1 MAEVFGNIGDQ
12 PVELNNAA
20 TEATLKALLTVAKA
34 QFDKDTKDP
43 KTLKAQRDLEKSLA
57 NLAKQTQ
64 TYSRTVSTLTSE
76 KENYTRS
83 IRDSRKANQQQTLS
97 VKNVAV
103 GAAVLAKAVVNV
115 TSKFVTLISDISD
128 VGDSLTSAAG
138 LFRNIPLGLGDLIAP
153 AAQALASATE
163 KTQKAFIDAASVGA
177 NFSGSMEEMINSASA
192 AGLTVDQFTG
202 IISRNGEALAL
213 LSATTADGARRFAQ
227 LGKAMRNSD
236 VQNQLA
242 NLGFNTQEINEGML
256 RYSNLLAKAGT
267 DVRNMVPEELVA
279 LTGHYYRNLS
289 AVSQLTGESR
299 KALEDEAIARQRD
312 SRSRILESRLDDT
325 SRETY
330 RAMILSVAQ
339 EHRGAAEEI
348 ILGMGLQS
356 DGAKAFAALA
366 PDTARAFD
374 ELGRNITRTGELS
387 ESTASSVYDV
397 YSNEAR
403 RFNSE
408 KGFRD
413 LLGGP
418 LQDTYGVFT
427 VAMMDVAARGDKT
440 LNEAFT
446 EVSETAAKR
455 GRELGE
461 IDPSDILKAQQQV
474 AEMSNTALRF
484 LAKQTDLLTWSLGYM
499 ASKVTDVIGALDNA
513 VSWSRKVF
521 GDDRTEIEKERDK
534 IQAALTRARQSV
546 EMGEGSR
553 DEAKEKELEDQL
565 RVLNAQVANQSVT
578 LSPEEQHRQEETARQ
593 QREIA
598 EKQEKLDKEIL
609 ASQAQQTEATEEQT
623 RATQNLTRETKKA
636 SSCELDYSSPQ
647 ALFNSFAKIMV
658 GGQPGVTDA
667 ISGASVSDTTADV
680 ASVAAAAVNG
690 IILPAAGVATSL
702 FGMREHPVTGREQ
715 FHSGVDIAASL
726 GTDILAPEGGTARV
740 KKQLDAAGNLTGWG
754 NYIEIVNEQDQVI
767 HRLAHLAEAT
777 IKDGERVLAGQMIG
791 KMGSTGTST
800 GSHLHWEMYQDGK
813 RVDPLKA
820 MGLSVSKGQMVTPSS
835 AQSSAAMMSEPQF
848 VSPPDT
854 DKDGV
859 SYTRPITPTNPAAEI
874 TPGTAQTSGGGI
886 TPTPSNQPGAPLSP
900 AMNSSTSQLDD
911 LNNTMT
917 RIATLT
923 QEHSDLYRKMITA
936 INNLN
941 DVV

>member
-1 MAEVFGNIGDQ
+1 
-12 PVELNNAA
+12 
-20 TEATLKALLTVAKA
+20 LKALLTVAKA

-43 KTLKAQRDLEKSLA
+43 KTLKAQKDLEKSLS

-138 LFRNIPLGLGDLIAP
+138 LIRALPLGSVSDKIAS

-163 KTQKAFIDAASVGA
+163 KTQKSFIDAASVGA
-177 NFSGSMEEMINSASA
+177 NFKGNMEEMINSASA
-192 AGLTVDQFTG
+192 AGLTVDQFSG

-366 PDTARAFD
+366 PDAARAFD

-397 YSNEAR
+397 YSDQAR
-403 RFNSE
+403 RLNLDKDFQA
-408 KGFRD
+408 

-418 LQDTYGVFT
+418 LQESYGQFV
-427 VAMMDVAARGDKT
+427 VGMMNVAARGDSA
-440 LNEAFT
+440 LDEAFA

-484 LAKQTDLLTWSLGYM
+484 LAKQTDLLTATMGYL
-499 ASKVTDVIGALDNA
+499 ASKVTSVISTLDG
-513 VSWSRKVF
+513 VSDWARKTF
-521 GDDRTEIEKERDK
+521 RDDRTEIEKERDK
-534 IQAALTRARQSV
+534 IQQALTRASQSV
-546 EMGEGSR
+546 EFGEGPR
-553 DEAKEKELEDQL
+553 DEVKEKELADQL

-593 QREIA
+593 RGELA
-598 EKQEKLDKEIL
+598 EKQEKLDKEIQETL
-609 ASQAQQTEATEEQT
+609 RRQTEATETNTQ
-623 RATQNLTRETKKA
+623 ATQNLTRETKKA

-658 GGQPGVTDA
+658 GGRPGVTDR
-667 ISGASVSDTTADV
+667 ISGASVATITGEDEMFSAVGPANLQHYLKTV
-680 ASVAAAAVNG
+680 AMLESSGNPLARAGTSSASGLFQFTEGTWKNAVAQMGKDYTLEDRFDPKKAAEVMAFFTQQQKTQLEES
-690 IILPAAGVATSL
+690 I
-702 FGMREHPVTGREQ
+702 GREASDLDLYMAHFLGAGGASKFLKGMSTDPTASAADLVGSQ
-715 FHSGVDIAASL
+715 AAQANRSIFFKDTEGTQARSLQEVYALMGRKFQRQEANVLSGNVPSIVAEL
-726 GTDILAPEGGTARV
+726 GNMSQSFA
-740 KKQLDAAGNLTGWG
+740 
-754 NYIEIVNEQDQVI
+754 
-767 HRLAHLAEAT
+767 
-777 IKDGERVLAGQMIG
+777 
-791 KMGSTGTST
+791 
-800 GSHLHWEMYQDGK
+800 
-813 RVDPLKA
+813 
-820 MGLSVSKGQMVTPSS
+820 PSS
-835 AQSSAAMMSEPQF
+835 AQASEAMT
-848 VSPPDT
+848 PD
-854 DKDGV
+854 
-859 SYTRPITPTNPAAEI
+859 AQ
-874 TPGTAQTSGGGI
+874 GTGGGN
-886 TPTPSNQPGAPLSP
+886 TPTPPGAPGAP
-900 AMNSSTSQLDD
+900 AASNATNATSSQLES
-911 LNNTMT
+911 LNTSMGQVAVST
-917 RIATLT
+917 REMVEQNRKIIIALK
-923 QEHSDLYRKMITA
+923 ELSD
-936 INNLN
+936 N
-941 DVV
+941 VG